1 MDYKL
6 NMLPMELGGTA
17 ILDYDPEY
25 HHLMEET
32 LVLCGREDIILCS
45 RSYTNQE
52 KCSMHLISE
61 NYDLTDWWDATKII
75 SEKYANK

>member
-17 ILDYDPEY
+17 VLDYDPEY
-25 HHLMEET
+25 QYLMEET

-61 NYDLTDWWDATKII
+61 NYDLTYWWDATNII
-75 SEKYANK
+75 IEKYANK

>member
-6 NMLPMELGGTA
+6 NMLPLELGGTA

-25 HHLMEET
+25 QYLMEEA
-32 LVLCGREDIILCS
+32 LMLCGREDIVLCS
-45 RSYTNQE
+45 RSYTDPT

-61 NYDLTDWWDATKII
+61 NDDLTDWWNATKII
-75 SEKYANK
+75 SKKYAE

>member
-17 ILDYDPEY
+17 VLDYDPEY
-25 HHLMEET
+25 QYLMEET

-45 RSYTNQE
+45 RSYTNEE

-61 NYDLTDWWDATKII
+61 NHDLTDWWDTIKII
-75 SEKYANK
+75 SEKYAK

>member
-17 ILDYDPEY
+17 VLDYDPEY
-25 HHLMEET
+25 QYLMEET
-32 LVLCGREDIILCS
+32 LMLCGREDIILCS
-45 RSYTNQE
+45 RSYTDKE
-52 KCSMHLISE
+52 KYSMHLISE
-61 NYDLTDWWDATKII
+61 NNDLTDWWDATKII